1 VTREIAEIAAA
12 AILVAGIVGTG
23 VALVTTKHQSRLLFQ
38 ELESLRGE
46 HDRLL
51 DDWSA
56 LQLEV
61 STLGAHAK
69 IDRIAR
75 EELGMVEPRAH
86 WLYPESAP

>member
-1 VTREIAEIAAA
+1 VRRALTEIALAGVLIAG
-12 AILVAGIVGTG
+12 VVGTG
-23 VALVTTKHQSRLLFQ
+23 IALVSTKHQSRILFQ

-69 IDRIAR
+69 IDEIAR
-75 EELGMVEPRAH
+75 NELGLVDPEPH

>member
-1 VTREIAEIAAA
+1 MKRETVEVALAAM
-12 AILVAGIVGTG
+12 LVAGIVGTG
-23 VALVTTKHQSRLLFQ
+23 IQMVTTKHQSRLLFQ

-61 STLGAHAK
+61 STLGAHAT

-75 EELGMVEPRAH
+75 EQLGMVEPSAQ
-86 WLYPESAP
+86 WLYPEPAP

>member
-1 VTREIAEIAAA
+1 VKREFVEITAA
-12 AILVAGIVGTG
+12 AILVAAIVGTG
-23 VALVTTKHQSRLLFQ
+23 IQMVTTKHQSRLLFQ
-38 ELESLRGE
+38 ELEALRGE

-75 EELGMVEPRAH
+75 DELGMVEPRAH
-86 WLYPESAP
+86 WLYPEPAP

>member
-1 VTREIAEIAAA
+1 MKREIAEIAAA

-23 VALVTTKHQSRLLFQ
+23 IALVTTKHESRLLFQ

-69 IDRIAR
+69 IDRLAR

-86 WLYPESAP
+86 WLYPETQP

>member
-1 VTREIAEIAAA
+1 VKLELAEITAAA
-12 AILVAGIVGTG
+12 LLVAGIVGTG
-23 VALVTTKHQSRLLFQ
+23 AAMVTTKHQSRLLFQ

-61 STLGAHAK
+61 STLSAHSK

-86 WLYPESAP
+86 WLYPESGP

>member
-1 VTREIAEIAAA
+1 
-12 AILVAGIVGTG
+12 
-23 VALVTTKHQSRLLFQ
+23 
-38 ELESLRGE
+38 
-46 HDRLL
+46 
-51 DDWSA
+51 

>member
-1 VTREIAEIAAA
+1 MKREFAEIAAA
-12 AILVAGIVGTG
+12 VLLVAGIVGTG
-23 VALVTTKHQSRLLFQ
+23 IALVTTKHQSRLLFQ

-75 EELGMVEPRAH
+75 EELGMVEPRAN
-86 WLYPESAP
+86 WLYPESEP